1 MSAHGQ
7 AVGAPSSSV
16 IDHHE
21 SPEPDLATTLIST
34 GAIIITVIL
43 ACIASW
49 VVYQAVVR
57 PANERDLTPL
67 YGEGLTL
74 PVEPRLEGIEMM
86 SAARNEAAPADA
98 AANQLQTFG
107 WVDRE
112 KRVVRIPIRQAME
125 LAIERGWLSSTA
137 ARNEANVAQGNGANP
152 GSDNK

>member
-1 MSAHGQ
+1 VHGK

-21 SPEPDLATTLIST
+21 SPEPDLPITLIST
-34 GAIIITVIL
+34 GAIIATVIL

-57 PANERDLTPL
+57 PANERDQTPL

-74 PVEPRLEGIEMM
+74 PAEPRLEGIEMM
-86 SAARNEAAPADA
+86 SGSNESTVPA
-98 AANQLQTFG
+98 AAVDRLKTYG

-112 KRVVRIPIRQAME
+112 KRVVRIPIQRAME
-125 LAIERGWLSSTA
+125 LAIER
-137 ARNEANVAQGNGANP
+137 
-152 GSDNK
+152 

>member
-7 AVGAPSSSV
+7 MVGTPSSSV

-34 GAIIITVIL
+34 GAIIVTVIL

-57 PANERDLTPL
+57 PANERDPTPL

-74 PVEPRLEGIEMM
+74 PAEPRLEGIETM
-86 SAARNEAAPADA
+86 SAARNETASDA
-98 AANQLQTFG
+98 AANQLQTYG

-125 LAIERGWLSSTA
+125 LAVEQSWLPSSA
-137 ARNEANVAQGNGANP
+137 GGNETKDVPANKANE
-152 GSDNK
+152 GGDSR